1 MTRLTRAT
9 PWHALSFSLVPCV
22 VCQVHA
28 LTTIFRT
35 EGARGLYVGLVP
47 TISSNVPF
55 SAIYYL
61 LYTRLQKRAKRNEL
75 MASLPTTAVN
85 FSSSMVAAVGATLVT
100 QPLDVVRTRM
110 QLSLASPA
118 STLAVLG
125 SIVRTDGWRS
135 LFVGSVPRSVKRT
148 LQTALVWT
156 IYEELSPL
164 LHKIAADAKAK

>member
-1 MTRLTRAT
+1 
-9 PWHALSFSLVPCV
+9 
-22 VCQVHA
+22 
-28 LTTIFRT
+28 
-35 EGARGLYVGLVP
+35 
-47 TISSNVPF
+47 
-55 SAIYYL
+55 
-61 LYTRLQKRAKRNEL
+61 

-164 LHKIAADAKAK
+164 LHKIAADIKAK